1 MERKGERKMS
11 EIQQMLEEAVKHFG
25 TDDIITKM
33 LSQKRDK
40 EIAEEQKEIYRK
52 YKEKKD
58 VRSSKDM
65 SISFN

>member
-1 MERKGERKMS
+1 MS
-11 EIQQMLEEAVKHFG
+11 EIQQKLEEAIKCFG
-25 TDDIITKM
+25 IGDIRTIE
-33 LSQKRDK
+33 LSKKRDI
-40 EIAEEQKEIYRK
+40 EILREQKEIYRK

>member
-1 MERKGERKMS
+1 MKDKLAWLKERQCG
-11 EIQQMLEEAVKHFG
+11 IG
-25 TDDIITKM
+25 DIRTIE
-33 LSQKRDK
+33 LSKKRDI
-40 EIAEEQKEIYRK
+40 EILREQKEIYRK